1 MNIIEENSLKEDLE
15 LKNNDKEHI
24 SGFIITNLFKDDDV
38 TEYRSIR
45 DLHKNPPVLTLIENE
60 ENSMSLNLDLETVK
74 ILLED
79 LKVIEKGFYGYKY
92 DKLSLKEKIKNL
104 PKYIKYHPI
113 PYIWFGLILFLIL
126 ILSLFFT

>member
-104 PKYIKYHPI
+104 PKDIKYHPI

>member
-104 PKYIKYHPI
+104 PKDIKYHPI
-113 PYIWFGLILFLIL
+113 PYIWFGLILFSRL